1 MATPPV
7 FSAGAVLTAAQM
19 NAVGMWKIS
28 SQTFSAASAVTFD
41 NVFTSDYRHYRIV
54 VDAIHSSTWTTVW
67 YRLRSGGADNT
78 ASNYWYRTAYFNAA
92 WAFDN
97 ASATDKALFMLTT
110 TAYNGVAQD
119 IFLPQIAQRTSFS
132 GTQYD
137 HNDPTTRI
145 IGSGYS
151 TTTQFDGIKLYPN
164 AGTITG
170 TATIYG
176 YND

>member
-1 MATPPV
+1 MATPPT

-19 NAVGMWKIS
+19 NAVGMWRVSTQSFS
-28 SQTFSAASAVTFD
+28 SASSVTFD
-41 NVFTSDYRHYRIV
+41 DVFTTDFRHYRIV
-54 VDAIHSSTWTTVW
+54 VDAIHSSTWTYVW
-67 YRLRSGGADNT
+67 YRMRASGADNT

-92 WAFDN
+92 WVFDN
-97 ASATDKALFMLTT
+97 ASATDKALLMLVT
-110 TAYNGVAQD
+110 TASNGIALD
-119 IFLPQIAQRTSFS
+119 IFSPQLAQRTSFS

-151 TTTQFDGIKLYPN
+151 TTAQFDGIKIYPN
-164 AGTITG
+164 TGTITG